1 TVNPAFFPIANLSL
15 PPAGAIPAKTI
26 TAMNANAAQ
35 LPGSLTVKVLRTAT
49 GGVSLGC
56 DRAEYVAQNVTGKLV
71 VVQRGTCARV
81 ARAIFGQ
88 QAGAA
93 AVVMVNSTP
102 DLPPFEGPITQNPD
116 TGEQFTVSIPF
127 LGVRGTL
134 ANANSD
140 GSALVARDG
149 LSVGLG
155 AGTPIQPGPADFS
168 SSGPR
173 LNDAHLKPD
182 VAAPGLA
189 VTSTLVGSG
198 NQSLTISGTS
208 MATPFVTGTAALV
221 IQAHPLWKPAA
232 VKS

>member
-1 TVNPAFFPIANLSL
+1 MKAGVVVVIAAGNEGNIPYIAGSPGVSRKAVSVAATVNPAFFPIANLSL

-26 TAMNANAAQ
+26 TAMNANAGQ
-35 LPGSLTVKVLRTAT
+35 LPGSLTVKVLRPAT

-116 TGEQFTVSIPF
+116 T
-127 LGVRGTL
+127 
-134 ANANSD
+134 
-140 GSALVARDG
+140 
-149 LSVGLG
+149 
-155 AGTPIQPGPADFS
+155 
-168 SSGPR
+168 
-173 LNDAHLKPD
+173 
-182 VAAPGLA
+182 
-189 VTSTLVGSG
+189 
-198 NQSLTISGTS
+198 
-208 MATPFVTGTAALV
+208 
-221 IQAHPLWKPAA
+221 
-232 VKS
+232 